1 MSFDTIWVHAV
12 AKAGDSSN
20 VPGNSSGC
28 IDNGHGVAKAGGVM
42 ETGRCLHPRAEDES
56 EHLAVFNERRRKMVL
71 WVFGYG
77 SLIWNPGFEFD
88 EKMIGF
94 IKDYRRVF
102 DLGGSSFPS
111 LFIPLSFV
119 CLSNWICVSQ
129 EGDPRH
135 PTVTGVLAFVSTP
148 DKEANGY
155 YLGPAPL
162 QDMARQI
169 ATARGP
175 CGNNR
180 DYLFRLE
187 RALFDIGHEDDMV
200 IELADE
206 VRKVLLLLQEKAA
219 PPAAAAPVSSP
230 LLMYLSPLTETAAV
244 DSR

>member
-28 IDNGHGVAKAGGVM
+28 IDNGHGVAKAGGAYILGPRTNRNTWQCSTNVDASSPDSD
-42 ETGRCLHPRAEDES
+42 TTLFNFRGRRQPR
-56 EHLAVFNERRRKMVL
+56 K
-71 WVFGYG
+71 
-77 SLIWNPGFEFD
+77 
-88 EKMIGF
+88 
-94 IKDYRRVF
+94 
-102 DLGGSSFPS
+102 
-111 LFIPLSFV
+111 IPLIRAARDSCNLALIIEEHQKV
-119 CLSNWICVSQ
+119 QLELVRWR
-129 EGDPRH
+129 PRKEQS
-135 PTVTGVLAFVSTP
+135 AFVSTP

-219 PPAAAAPVSSP
+219 APAAAAPVSSPLPP